1 MGPTVRPAA
10 SALLAVG
17 VLALMGCGGGDDK
30 PPGEKEAGAAVTAYA
45 HAFGSGDGDKACALL
60 TPDARAAFVK
70 RVSSLVGTTDCAEAM
85 AKLQTFAGPNVT
97 GPFEDATVS
106 DVKVDGD
113 KATASLVAGGHTEE
127 VTLELQSGDWLLT
140 KAPGT

>member
-1 MGPTVRPAA
+1 
-10 SALLAVG
+10 
-17 VLALMGCGGGDDK
+17 VLALAAGGCGGGDGT
-30 PPGEKEAGAAVTAYA
+30 PPGEKEAGAAVTSYA
-45 HAFGSGDGDKACALL
+45 HAFGSGDGDKACGLL

-70 RVSSLVGTTDCAEAM
+70 RVASLVGTTDCAEAM

-106 DVKVDGD
+106 DVKVDGE
-113 KATASLVAGGHTEE
+113 KATATLVAGGHSEQ
-127 VTLELQSGDWLLT
+127 VTLELNGDEWLLT